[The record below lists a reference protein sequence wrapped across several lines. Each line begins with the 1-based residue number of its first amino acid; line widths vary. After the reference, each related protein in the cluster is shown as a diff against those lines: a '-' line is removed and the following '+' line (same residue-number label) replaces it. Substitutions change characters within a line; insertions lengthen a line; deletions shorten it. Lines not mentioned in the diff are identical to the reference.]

1 MKHFYRLLKVLN
13 YCFNLLCITYTNA
26 QDKINIPKIDK
37 AIVIDG
43 ILNDIEWDNA
53 IEFNDFKQ
61 LEPDLGEVATEQT
74 SAKTLY
80 DERFLYVGFTMN
92 YENSSDIYGRTLERD
107 VSLSRDDYVEIHLDT
122 YNDNT
127 NSLVFRTNIFA
138 AREDYEVGRNG
149 ETINDSWNMFW
160 DVSTK
165 VYDNNWTAEFRIPF
179 SSLRFKES
187 EINVMRFKAV
197 AYYKLKNERII
208 STLNE
213 LIRTPQVYQYR
224 NSEEIVFN
232 NLKSSKP
239 LYVAPYI
246 KADYKSRNVLNE
258 TQSKYVNQ
266 SNFLQENGY
275 SSNTTLDKILSNVG
289 VDIKYKPNSNNIID
303 LTLNTD
309 FAEVE
314 ADDRIINISRFPIFL
329 PEKRLFFLENQDL
342 FNSNQFDH
350 RLFFSRRIGI
360 NNGVPV
366 PIIGGLRLTGNK
378 GRWQYGV
385 MSLQTNKSIEQ
396 DLPTYN
402 NSTARVKYNLGK
414 RGSYLGFL
422 ATSKLS
428 ADDHNV
434 LGAFDSNIRFTETVR
449 SRFTLGA
456 TFDKEKGNF
465 KPYYGLDIN
474 TFKANGFGFN
484 YRFREYTEDFNPEL
498 GFVRRPNTKRLTI
511 NHGWRKTYVKH
522 NWLSY
527 LSIGNYTTRYWLSS
541 NGNQDFSQIN
551 MYAFLRFK
559 SGISPGL
566 FAPVYREDNLY
577 QAWDVAD
584 NISIPIGKYKMWQ
597 INPEFSTGNAF
608 PYILRI
614 DTTIGD
620 HYGGQRFTFSGS
632 FIYDFNKLFT
642 AEIGANYNKLS
653 FPDEYVSS
661 GSNVLELNRYYSRL
675 KFSFSSKSF
684 LNSYLQYDSNSQKLG
699 LNLRFRY
706 TPKEGTNLYMVYN
719 QNVNTE
725 RNMLT
730 PNLPLFESQGL
741 IFKFSKTFIQ

>member
-1 MKHFYRLLKVLN
+1 MKYFYRLLKILN
-13 YCFNLLCITYTNA
+13 YCFILLYIINTYA

-37 AIVIDG
+37 AIVVDG
-43 ILNDIEWDNA
+43 ELNDIEWNKA

-61 LEPDLGEVATEQT
+61 LEPDLGEMASEQT
-74 SAKTLY
+74 STKILY

-165 VYDNNWTAEFRIPF
+165 VYDNKWTAEFRIPF

-187 EINVMRFKAV
+187 DTNVMRFKAV

-213 LIRTPQVYQYR
+213 LVRTPQVYQYR
-224 NSEEIVFN
+224 NSEEITFN
-232 NLKSSKP
+232 NLQSSKP

-258 TQSKYVNQ
+258 TQSEYVNQ

-275 SSNTTLDKILSNVG
+275 SKNETLDKILSNVG

-309 FAEVE
+309 FAEIE
-314 ADDRIINISRFPIFL
+314 ADDRIINVSRFPIFL

-396 DLPTYN
+396 GLPSYN
-402 NSTARVKYNLGK
+402 NSTARIKYNLGK
-414 RGSYLGFL
+414 RGSYIGFL

-428 ADDHNV
+428 ADDYNV

-456 TFDKEKGNF
+456 TFDKEKGNW

-498 GFVRRPNTKRLTI
+498 GFVSRPDTKRLTI
-511 NHGWRKTYVKH
+511 NHGWRKTFVNHKS
-522 NWLSY
+522 LSY
-527 LSIGNYTTRYWLSS
+527 LSIGNWATKNWLSS
-541 NGNQDFSQIN
+541 NSSQDFSQIN
-551 MYAFLRFK
+551 MYVFIRFK
-559 SGISPGL
+559 NGLTLGL
-566 FAPVYREDNLY
+566 FAPVFQEDNLY
-577 QAWDVAD
+577 QPWNIAD
-584 NISIPIGKYKMWQ
+584 NISIPIGQYSMLK

-608 PYILRI
+608 PYILKLESVF
-614 DTTIGD
+614 GS
-620 HYGGQRFTFSGS
+620 HYGGERLTFRGNL
-632 FIYDFNKLFT
+632 IYDFSKSFT
-642 AEIGANYNKLS
+642 AEIGANYNKLT

-661 GSNVLELNRYYSRL
+661 GSNVLNLNRYYSRL

-706 TPKEGTNLYMVYN
+706 TPKEGTNLYLVYN
-719 QNVNTE
+719 QNMNTE
-725 RNMLT
+725 RNILT
-730 PNLPLFESQGL
+730 PNLPMFESQGL